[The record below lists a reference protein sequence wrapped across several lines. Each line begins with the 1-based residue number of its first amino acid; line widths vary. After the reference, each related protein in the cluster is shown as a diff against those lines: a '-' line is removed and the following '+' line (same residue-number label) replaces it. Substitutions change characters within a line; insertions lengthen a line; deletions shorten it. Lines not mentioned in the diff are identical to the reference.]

1 MSHEIIGGIKATG
14 YNVRLMCCHRESES
28 GMKKGPL
35 NQKLLTWKDVDNL
48 VDVLVPQI
56 KSYGSFDAMVMIT
69 RGGVIPGGLLAEAL
83 ALNYLLTAAV
93 DFPSTESSGLMALPS
108 FLQFPEPSLLVGRK
122 VLIVDDV
129 WGSGRTS
136 ISVRERV
143 AASGATAVNCVFHFN
158 PYRSLFS
165 KAKPDIYGEATDAYI
180 IYPWETDRGLYNLG
194 ALDPQPSPIIN

>member
-1 MSHEIIGGIKATG
+1 M
-14 YNVRLMCCHRESES
+14 
-28 GMKKGPL
+28 

-48 VDVLVPQI
+48 IDVLLPQI

-83 ALNYLLTAAV
+83 GLDYLLTAAV
-93 DFPSTESSGLMALPS
+93 DFPATQSSGLLALPS
-108 FLQFPEPSLLVGRK
+108 FLQFPEPSLLVDRK

-143 AASGATAVNCVFHFN
+143 SASGATTVNCVLHFN
-158 PYRSLFS
+158 PYRSLFK

-180 IYPWETDRGLYNLG
+180 VYPWEIDRGLYTLG
-194 ALDPQPSPIIN
+194 AVEPQPSPTIN